1 MLIKHKLNF
10 AMFNKIKYYLLFLI
24 IPIAIF
30 GYNNITSNDHYK
42 KLKTFTEVLRLV
54 NDNYFDDVD
63 MDKIIDGAIV
73 GMLDELD
80 PHSTY
85 IPSKSLKNINEQF
98 SGKFEGI
105 GIEFDILDHYITVI
119 SPIPGTPS
127 DRAGLQSGD
136 KLIQIND
143 TSAYKITFDE
153 VFKKLRGPKG
163 SKVNLKI
170 KRQNIE
176 EPINVTLIRDE
187 IPIFSVLASFLNLEY
202 GKNLRFFSSLHTKMQ

>member
-1 MLIKHKLNF
+1 
-10 AMFNKIKYYLLFLI
+10 MFII

-42 KLKTFTEVLRLV
+42 KLKTFTELLRLV
-54 NDNYFDDVD
+54 NDNYFENVD
-63 MDKIIDGAIV
+63 MDKIIDGAII

-85 IPSKSLKNINEQF
+85 IPSKSLKNITEQF

-105 GIEFDILDHYITVI
+105 GIEFDILDNYITVI

-136 KLIQIND
+136 KIVKINQI
-143 TSAYKITFDE
+143 SAYKITFDE
-153 VFKKLRGPKG
+153 ALKNGVRMLCYDCKL
-163 SKVNLKI
+163 SNEEI
-170 KRQNIE
+170 KLNNQ
-176 EPINVTLIRDE
+176 INYE
-187 IPIFSVLASFLNLEY
+187 
-202 GKNLRFFSSLHTKMQ
+202 Q